1 MIFDLVVERQDVE
14 HVQQLPLVL
23 MQPLDLHVE
32 DRVGIDVDA
41 VVLGDVGRQTDLV
54 LALDGPQ
61 IFQHVQ
67 IAAVLLECLER
78 IGVFQEA
85 VADERLQIAGEGRVR
100 LAQPAAVGN
109 AVGDVEKAAVVEII
123 IIAENGLFQ
132 NVRMQLRN
140 AVDLMAAGQAEVR
153 HADLVVGDDGHIVPL
168 AGVVRVD
175 ALQLFHETAV
185 DLLADR
191 VDPRQ
196 LLLEQADRPALE
208 RFGHD
213 SMVGVGERGAGD
225 LPRAVPAVVVLID
238 EQAHQLRHA
247 QGRMGIVDVDG
258 DLVSKVVERVIVL
271 QVLVQDRLQRA

>member
-1 MIFDLVVERQDVE
+1 M
-14 HVQQLPLVL
+14 
-23 MQPLDLHVE
+23 
-32 DRVGIDVDA
+32 
-41 VVLGDVGRQTDLV
+41 
-54 LALDGPQ
+54 
-61 IFQHVQ
+61 
-67 IAAVLLECLER
+67 
-78 IGVFQEA
+78 
-85 VADERLQIAGEGRVR
+85 
-100 LAQPAAVGN
+100 
-109 AVGDVEKAAVVEII
+109 VEII
-123 IIAENGLFQ
+123 IIAENSLFQ

-213 SMVGVGERGAGD
+213 SMVRGAGD
-225 LPRAVPAVVVLID
+225 LPRAVPAVVVLVD
-238 EQAHQLRHA
+238 EKPHQLRHA
-247 QGRMGIVDVDG
+247 QGRMGVVDVDG

>member
-1 MIFDLVVERQDVE
+1 M
-14 HVQQLPLVL
+14 
-23 MQPLDLHVE
+23 
-32 DRVGIDVDA
+32 
-41 VVLGDVGRQTDLV
+41 
-54 LALDGPQ
+54 
-61 IFQHVQ
+61 
-67 IAAVLLECLER
+67 
-78 IGVFQEA
+78 
-85 VADERLQIAGEGRVR
+85 
-100 LAQPAAVGN
+100 
-109 AVGDVEKAAVVEII
+109 VEII

-225 LPRAVPAVVVLID
+225 LPRAVPAVVVHID
-238 EQAHQLRHA
+238 EKPHQLR
-247 QGRMGIVDVDG
+247 MGVVDVDG

-271 QVLVQDRLQRA
+271 QVLIQDRLQRA

>member
-1 MIFDLVVERQDVE
+1 
-14 HVQQLPLVL
+14 

-32 DRVGIDVDA
+32 DRVGVDVDA

-78 IGVFQEA
+78 IGIFQEA

-100 LAQPAAVGN
+100 LAQPAAVGD
-109 AVGDVEKAAVVEII
+109 AVGDVEEAAVVEII
-123 IIAENGLFQ
+123 IIAENSLFQ